1 MIKINN
7 ISNNI
12 PNKITAKKINPK
24 FFIAI
29 FCFLALYSTNFA
41 IANISGVVYDKSDNS
56 PISGIKVQIKNDK
69 SKTFTNQKGEF
80 RIETKNEKVVLLFSS
95 LLWKDLEISTDN
107 NTSDL
112 KVFMDAAT
120 INSNEVLVYGASR
133 RKEKITQA
141 PAAVSVVQLKD
152 IEKAVSH
159 GQIARTL
166 DKFPGVDVVQS
177 GMNDFNV
184 NMRGFNNSINRRV
197 LVLVDGRDP
206 STPLLNLV
214 EWNSLQSNLG
224 DVNNIEV
231 VRGPGSALYGINAY
245 NGVINITT
253 SAPQDIQGTK
263 VSTTLGEFNLFRGD
277 IRNAGKISDN
287 LFYKANVGYSR
298 QDQPWVSSR
307 DTRATYIR
315 DANGVII
322 DSTFGSLEYSG
333 LAPDVKGNRAGFGNI
348 QNIDSLIKENDT
360 ATNLFATGRLDYIL
374 DEENTTLVTEMGY
387 SRYGGEYFVN
397 QTGRILIPDVE
408 KPFAR
413 IALNSDNF
421 NVQAHWNRR
430 NTIAPQVVMNAPA
443 SSAERSDVYVVDAQW
458 NEAYFDNTFKVIL
471 GASHE
476 YHDVNTS
483 IIGALPLL
491 SPDGLHNNFSGVY
504 SQLEYDV
511 LSNLKFVGAARFDRS
526 TFFENQFSPKLAVVW
541 TPIEN
546 HTFRGT
552 INRSFLRPS
561 YGDKFR
567 RSPAGAPITIGL
579 IDSAIAQQFG
589 VERITNSNTVS
600 SWNLGNPNVNVESAV
615 SYEIGYKGIINKD
628 LFITVDA
635 YVNRRQNF
643 ISNPLGSLAPNV
655 YSNINY
661 KNADGSINQEAN
673 DTLRNRLR
681 SINPLLFDR
690 LAIDPVTGNVA
701 SIVTVTNIG
710 LVTEYG
716 LEFGANYYISDEL
729 LFNASYSYLDVK
741 IEDNT
746 LQSGNNTIINKI
758 LPNTSRHRMNFGATY
773 EEKNA
778 STPWD
783 IGMNVRGVQKF
794 NWIAGTVEGI
804 VPEYWVVDLNAN
816 VKISESVKIGLN
828 VFNLLDRRHYQIF
841 GGTFLQ
847 RNASLRLGYDF

>member
-1 MIKINN
+1 MYKRIDNKVNMLPNINYLL
-7 ISNNI
+7 IIVFFVFVFFSN
-12 PNKITAKKINPK
+12 
-24 FFIAI
+24 
-29 FCFLALYSTNFA
+29 STFA
-41 IANISGVVYDKSDNS
+41 DVNGVVYDKSNNS
-56 PISGIKVQIKNDK
+56 PISGIKVQLKNDK

-80 RIETKNEKVVLLFSS
+80 RIETKNDKVILVFTS
-95 LLWKDLEISTDN
+95 LLWKDLEVSSEN
-107 NTSDL
+107 NKYDL
-112 KVFMDAAT
+112 KIFMESAT

-152 IEKAVSH
+152 IEKATSH

-214 EWNSLQSNLG
+214 EWNSFQSNLA
-224 DVNNIEV
+224 DVDNIEV

-253 SAPQDIQGTK
+253 ASPKDIQGTR
-263 VSTTLGEFNLFRGD
+263 VSVTGGEFNLFRGD

-287 LFYKANVGYSR
+287 LFYKANIGYSR
-298 QDQPWVSSR
+298 QDQPWITSR

-315 DANGVII
+315 NSNNEII

-333 LAPDVKGNRAGFGNI
+333 LAPDVKGNRSGVGNI
-348 QNIDSLIKENDT
+348 QNLDSLIRENNT

-374 DEENTTLVTEMGY
+374 DEENTTLVTEIGY

-430 NTIAPQVVMNAPA
+430 NTVSPQIVLNAPA
-443 SSAERSDVYVVDAQW
+443 SSAERSDVFVLDAQW
-458 NEAYFDNTFKVIL
+458 NDAYLDNSLKVIL

-483 IIGALPLL
+483 ILGALPLL

-504 SQLEYDV
+504 GQLEYDV

-526 TFFENQFSPKLAVVW
+526 TFFENQFSPKFAVVW

-567 RSPAGAPITIGL
+567 RSPAGGLITIGA
-579 IDSAIAQQFG
+579 IDSAISQQFN
-589 VERITNSNTVS
+589 VARIADINSIE
-600 SWNLGNPNVNVESAV
+600 SWNLGNPNVDVESAV

-643 ISNPLGSLAPNV
+643 ISNPLGSLALDVYPNI
-655 YSNINY
+655 SY
-661 KNADGSINQEAN
+661 KNSDGSINQEAN

-701 SIVTVTNIG
+701 SIVSVTNIG

-716 LEFGANYYISDEL
+716 LELGANYYLSDEL
-729 LFNASYSYLDVK
+729 VFNASYSYLDVK
-741 IEDNT
+741 VEDNS

-758 LPNTSRHRMNFGATY
+758 LPNTSRHRVNFGATY
-773 EEKNA
+773 EDKNA

-783 IGMNVRGVQKF
+783 IGFNVRGVTQF
-794 NWIAGTVEGI
+794 NWIAGTVEGV
-804 VPEYWVVDLNAN
+804 VPEYWVVDLNG
-816 VKISESVKIGLN
+816 SVKITKEVRLGIN

-847 RNASLRLGYDF
+847 RNASLRLSYDF